1 MSNIL
6 YFLIPFIDYLPRPE
20 AQKKLAKLN
29 NIYDKI
35 IESKRKSMI
44 IGDFDKK
51 INNNTA
57 DLLDYMIH
65 SSNDPDNP
73 TLTDDELRVRIII
86 LNFTEDSFL

>member
-1 MSNIL
+1 MTNIL

-35 IESKRKSMI
+35 IESKRKSMT
-44 IGDFDKK
+44 IGDLDKK

-57 DLLDYMIH
+57 DLLEYMIH
-65 SSNDPDNP
+65 ASNDPENP
-73 TLTDDELRVRIII
+73 TLTREELRVRMQQKKS
-86 LNFTEDSFL
+86 L

>member
-1 MSNIL
+1 MKEMSNVF
-6 YFLIPFIDYLPRPE
+6 YFLIPFNYLPRPE

-35 IESKRKSMI
+35 IESKHKSMAT
-44 IGDFDKK
+44 GELDKK

-65 SSNDPDNP
+65 ASNDPDNP

-86 LNFTEDSFL
+86 FKFYRSL